1 MHLSFSTVLIA
12 LLSAATS
19 SPANAALRGSI
30 TVEKR
35 HHGSDESE
43 QLLVLANSAAISAVD
58 VGSNAAQ
65 ESPKTRRRELYNN
78 DDTIS
83 KSGSESSRHL
93 DSSSKRS
100 EDGTN
105 NWLPPA
111 PPARGIDLN
120 DGGCDCIVNKDGS
133 FTCTGCGRYLAS
145 IKEDNES
152 GIGFSRRLDYSS
164 SKSSQDGAN
173 NWVLPTPPARGIDLT
188 DGGCDCIVNKD
199 GSFTCTGC
207 GRYLANIKVVGSGSR
222 LNSNQSHA

>member
-1 MHLSFSTVLIA
+1 MKLSLSTILIA

-19 SPANAALRGSI
+19 SPANAALRGST
-30 TVEKR
+30 TVAKR
-35 HHGSDESE
+35 HHDSDDPK
-43 QLLVLANSAAISAVD
+43 QLLVLANSVAISAVD
-58 VGSNAAQ
+58 VESNAAQ

-78 DDTIS
+78 DDTLS
-83 KSGSESSRHL
+83 KDGSENSRRLH
-93 DSSSKRS
+93 SSSKSS

-133 FTCTGCGRYLAS
+133 FTCIGCGRYLAS
-145 IKEDNES
+145 IKGDNES
-152 GIGFSRRLDYSS
+152 RRRLDYSS
-164 SKSSQDGAN
+164 SKNSEDGAN
-173 NWVLPTPPARGIDLT
+173 NWVLPTPPTRGIDLT

-207 GRYLANIKVVGSGSR
+207 GRYLANVEDIGSIGSR